1 MFWGYLAH
9 MISFVEEWLGVF
21 PLTHPVVEKI
31 GFEIRPSEAG
41 VLSYE

>member
-1 MFWGYLAH
+1 MVALE
-9 MISFVEEWLGVF
+9 ISPEHLPIYASLGVCTF
-21 PLTHPVVEKI
+21 PIVEKI

>member
-1 MFWGYLAH
+1 

-31 GFEIRPSEAG
+31 GFEIRLRGCVIPSPYL
-41 VLSYE
+41 VV